1 MQAKEMDG
9 ERDSGAAAVKNG
21 KPQIVHIGWVTSS
34 AVLIQRSLSVY
45 SQFEQMVLIYH

>member
-9 ERDSGAAAVKNG
+9 ERVSAAAAIPNRKLQV
-21 KPQIVHIGWVTSS
+21 IHIGWVTSS
-34 AVLIQRSLSVY
+34 AVPMQHSLSVY

>member
-9 ERDSGAAAVKNG
+9 ESDSAVAAVTNR
-21 KPQIVHIGWVTSS
+21 KPQIIHIGWMTSS
-34 AVLIQRSLSVY
+34 AVLIQHSLSVY